1 MTADAPTPGPADP
14 VRARRAQVVRWARIV
29 QRLGYV
35 LYLVATVAFFV
46 GLVRGFDGGL
56 VAVIEIGLIGGS
68 ILLAPAILVAY
79 MAKAAERDD
88 LEHGR

>member
-1 MTADAPTPGPADP
+1 VTADAPSPRPHDP
-14 VRARRAQVVRWARIV
+14 VRARRAQIVRWAKVV
-29 QRLGYV
+29 QRLGYL
-35 LYLVATVAFFV
+35 LYLVATVAFSI

-56 VAVIEIGLIGGS
+56 VTVIEIGLIGGS
-68 ILLAPAILVAY
+68 IVLAPAILVAY

>member
-1 MTADAPTPGPADP
+1 MSDDPRPKIDP
-14 VRARRAQVVRWARIV
+14 VRVRRAQVVRWAKLV

-46 GLVRGFDGGL
+46 GLVRGFDTGL
-56 VAVIEIGLIGGS
+56 VTVIEIGLIGGS
-68 ILLAPAILVAY
+68 VLLAPAILVAY

>member
-1 MTADAPTPGPADP
+1 VRTA
-14 VRARRAQVVRWARIV
+14 RLV
-29 QRLGYV
+29 QRLGYGA
-35 LYLVATVAFFV
+35 YLVATVAFFV
-46 GLVRGFDGGL
+46 GLARGFPPG
-56 VAVIEIGLIGGS
+56 VVRVIEIGLVGGS

>member
-1 MTADAPTPGPADP
+1 
-14 VRARRAQVVRWARIV
+14 VRARRAQVVRWAKLV
-29 QRLGYV
+29 QRLGYL

-46 GLVRGFDGGL
+46 GLWRGFDGGT
-56 VAVIEIGLIGGS
+56 VTIIEVGLIGGS